1 MNKAWWLLFTTAML
15 SVWNAGIVWF
25 TQVAVYPLW
34 PLVDRA
40 HFHDY
45 HYAWWRGMWPS
56 FGPVI
61 LMFLCSIILLWSRP
75 SGVSRLLLWIGVAL
89 QATVHLLTA
98 FYWAPIQASM
108 ATPDGMSSLKYQQLM
123 STHWLRVSFFLV
135 YAALMIGLVVRTL
148 SSTPQVKA

>member
-25 TQVAVYPLW
+25 TQIAVYPLW
-34 PLVDRA
+34 PLIDPA

-45 HYAWWRGMWPS
+45 HYAWWRAMWPS

-61 LMFLCSIILLWSRP
+61 LMFLCSIILLRVRP
-75 SGVSRLLLWIGVAL
+75 AGVSRLLLWIGVGL
-89 QATVHLLTA
+89 QGTVHLLTA

-108 ATPDGMSSLKYQQLM
+108 ATPAGMSALKYEQLM
-123 STHWLRVSFFLV
+123 DTHWLRVSFFLA
-135 YAALMIGLVVRTL
+135 YAALMIWLVIKTL
-148 SSTPQVKA
+148 WRMPRLEA